1 MSLFQRITICFI
13 AGCMVACGKRDA
25 DLVAPIAEPEAVV
38 IGCAIGGADIEV
50 RTQIDDDLS
59 VRWLSGDEIRLWAR
73 EHGAADFL
81 TDVRNV
87 PFRFDYYSPQWSRA
101 GFTGTIVGGV
111 SASFSSEKSYDYYA
125 VSPAPVADSDVA
137 GTLVT
142 LDVPTVQSGAFDGS
156 YDIMTA
162 HQENAVA
169 LKKGD
174 NNPSIN
180 LKFRHHVHVMKFS
193 VPQNAL
199 GEKIRSVELTFPQP
213 VTGRMT
219 VDMSGVSADDLSGID
234 SDKVSVEFPKGEERD
249 AGDTFFVTIAPAVFE
264 AGSSIGMRIIGTTGE
279 TSVDYTFAAPKLC
292 EAEHLTPVVLHVPA
306 KNTFYTV
313 VEFKVV
319 DNDRAEHSG
328 KPNLFGVN
336 TLGERVH
343 TVCLKG
349 EPGAFANAVRMP
361 EGCSASADGS
371 TLTCVVPG
379 NTAFDGVFE
388 LMFVSRKDADSKC
401 PWSKWDSSA
410 LSGKTLEV
418 EYESESALIK
428 SQEGWKPVQAV
439 APTIQDGRINTLSA
453 LSVPYLF
460 EEDFSGLTGSFH
472 YDDNADVGG
481 TSHSGSN
488 SAISLDNYDNSGMPV
503 GWYGARCG
511 GENGAVRICSRLE
524 CIVNV
529 KGTYHGRID
538 APNFVHIKLESQ
550 VKIKASFDY
559 SIARNVYNSNYDRQP
574 YLAVGVT
581 NDENRDASG
590 KANAGNDLL
599 SPSISNVVKQDL
611 DASSDRGGSF
621 TNVSHSVELTPD
633 NYYTKDHRLVWEV
646 YTHEHEGG
654 SLFKYNTSNNYV
666 YLDNIKVS
674 IAH

>member
-38 IGCAIGGADIEV
+38 IGCATGGADIEV

-81 TDVRNV
+81 AGVRNV

-111 SASFSSEKSYDYYA
+111 STSFSSEKSYDYYA

-162 HQENAVA
+162 HQENAAA

-234 SDKVSVEFPKGEERD
+234 SDKVSVEFPKGQERD

-371 TLTCVVPG
+371 TLTCAVPG

-418 EYESESALIK
+418 EYESERALIK
-428 SQEGWKPVQAV
+428 SQDGWTPVQV
-439 APTIQDGRINTLSA
+439 SAPTIQDGEINTLSA

-460 EEDFSGLTGSFH
+460 EEDFSGLNGQDNNLEAGGASTSSSNEAKSLAFMGLSDSWSGQRIGGPAGDYVKISSVRGFQKWRGRMTAPCLLSLKQESYIVVSFDMSGYQKKGAACTCTFGFSDDAENKNWKYGDGCTSFETFTPPTNDTWIRGH
-472 YDDNADVGG
+472 AYDSKAGNIKV
-481 TSHSGSN
+481 SSQ
-488 SAISLDNYDNSGMPV
+488 
-503 GWYGARCG
+503 
-511 GENGAVRICSRLE
+511 SRLSWL
-524 CIVNV
+524 
-529 KGTYHGRID
+529 ID
-538 APNFVHIKLESQ
+538 YGS
-550 VKIKASFDY
+550 
-559 SIARNVYNSNYDRQP
+559 
-574 YLAVGVT
+574 T
-581 NDENRDASG
+581 
-590 KANAGNDLL
+590 
-599 SPSISNVVKQDL
+599 
-611 DASSDRGGSF
+611 GGSF
-621 TNVSHSVELTPD
+621 
-633 NYYTKDHRLVWEV
+633 NYQTY
-646 YTHEHEGG
+646 
-654 SLFKYNTSNNYV
+654 
-666 YLDNIKVS
+666 YLYIDNIKVS
-674 IAH
+674 IVP